1 MSLQPLHLP
10 FSPNAIQGVIFDM
23 DGLLLDSERVALAT
37 VAEAAAGLGL
47 PWRPEV
53 GLAMVGLN
61 SNDGP
66 AVIRQHLGED
76 YPVAELYDAFG
87 RIYEAAIAA
96 GHIPLKGGVT
106 ELFDVLDGLAIRRV
120 VATSTRRSRAE
131 PKLAAVGLLG
141 RVHGMVCGDE
151 VSRGKPAP
159 DIFLA
164 AAERLELPVGHCLV
178 LEDSNAGV
186 RGALAAGARVVMVP
200 DLLQPADDVR
210 AAAVPVAGSLHDI
223 ARFLEGRLS

>member
-1 MSLQPLHLP
+1 MSLHLP
-10 FSPNAIQGVIFDM
+10 FLPEHIQGVIFDM

-37 VAEAAAGLGL
+37 VAEAASQLGL
-47 PWRPEV
+47 PWRAEV

-66 AVIRQHLGED
+66 AVIRQHLGDD
-76 YPVAELYDAFG
+76 YPVGELYEAFG

-96 GHIPLKGGVT
+96 GRIPLKGGVT
-106 ELFDVLDGLAIRRV
+106 ELFDLLDELAIRRV

-131 PKLAAVGLLG
+131 PKLAAVGLLA
-141 RVHGMVCGDE
+141 RVDDMVRGDE

-164 AAERLELPVGHCLV
+164 AAGRLEIPVGQCLV

-200 DLLQPADDVR
+200 DLLQPADDLR
-210 AAAVPVAGSLHDI
+210 AAAVPVASSLHDI
-223 ARFLEGRLS
+223 ARFLEKRRP

>member
-1 MSLQPLHLP
+1 MSLHLP
-10 FSPNAIQGVIFDM
+10 FSPEHIEGVIFDM

-37 VAEAAAGLGL
+37 VAEAAAQLGL
-47 PWRPEV
+47 PWRAEV

-61 SNDGP
+61 ANDGP
-66 AVIRQHLGED
+66 AVIRRHLGDD
-76 YPVAELYDAFG
+76 YPVGELYEAFG

-96 GHIPLKGGVT
+96 GGIPLKGGVT
-106 ELFDVLDGLAIRRV
+106 ELFDLLDELAIRRV

-131 PKLAAVGLLG
+131 PKLAAVGLLA
-141 RVHGMVCGDE
+141 RVDGMVCGDE

-164 AAERLELPVGHCLV
+164 AAGQLDAPVDRCLV

-200 DLLQPADDVR
+200 DLLQPADDLR
-210 AAAVPVAGSLHDI
+210 AAAVPVASSLHDI
-223 ARFLEGRLS
+223 TRFLEGRRP